1 MGEYDQLRRIISENY
16 DNIAFIVG
24 NGIHRYYNNNAM
36 SWKNLLK
43 ELWKQYVD
51 ESLSNFPSEGISNI
65 EFYDLVELNY
75 MRSFTT
81 TNYPYKLRTYN
92 QSVDSSKIDISKLK
106 SAEIITAQAVKLNSN
121 PNNIQFN
128 TKNLKSYIDTLKNFS
143 DNLRRN
149 INPECQDLSDADI
162 VIRLSH
168 IISNESIRRI
178 YMNSIKKQIAE
189 KMYEW
194 ENNNVATLVQYI
206 RDINAPIMTTNYDKI
221 LEKSFSCK
229 KFIKKKENSNEDI
242 NKRNFSDYYP
252 WNIYYSDGEKTDFGI
267 WHINGILDYP
277 RSIKLGLCDYM
288 GCVEKARKMI
298 QGRSVFEIEAFEGK
312 NTNYWS
318 GYNTWLH
325 YIFNKDLFIF
335 GLGLNEDEV
344 FLRWLLIQRAKY
356 STIAQRPVKGWYVD
370 RKINYGK
377 KIFLEA
383 LGFEVVE
390 IEDYKVLYED
400 IWK

>member
-1 MGEYDQLRRIISENY
+1 MGEYEQLRRIISENN
-16 DNIAFIVG
+16 DDIAFIVG
-24 NGIHRYYNNNAM
+24 NGIHRYYNNNAI
-36 SWKNLLK
+36 SWEDLLK
-43 ELWKQYVD
+43 ELWRQYVD
-51 ESLSNFPSEGISNI
+51 KSLSNFPSKGISNT

-75 MRSFTT
+75 MRSFNTT
-81 TNYPYKLRTYN
+81 DYADKLRTYI
-92 QSVDSSKIDISKLK
+92 QSVDASKIDISRLK
-106 SAEIITAQAVKLNSN
+106 SAGTITTQVAKLNSY
-121 PNNIQFN
+121 PSTIQFN
-128 TKNLKSYIDTLKNFS
+128 TKILKNYIDTLKNFS

-149 INPECQDLSDADI
+149 INPDCQDLSDADI
-162 VIRLSH
+162 VVRLSN

-194 ENNNVATLVQYI
+194 ENSNVVNIVQYI
-206 RDINAPIMTTNYDKI
+206 RDINAPIMTTNYDKT
-221 LEKSFSCK
+221 LEKSISCK

-242 NKRNFSDYYP
+242 NKRVFSDYYP
-252 WNIYYSDGEKTDFGI
+252 WNVYYSDEEKTDFGI
-267 WHINGILDYP
+267 WHINGIIDYP

-298 QGRSVFEIEAFEGK
+298 QGKSVFEIEAFEGK
-312 NTNYWS
+312 NTDYWS
-318 GYNTWLH
+318 GNNTWLH
-325 YIFNKDLFIF
+325 YIFNKDLFII

-356 STIAQRPVKGWYVD
+356 STIAKRRVKGWYVD
-370 RKINYGK
+370 RNINHGK

-383 LGFEVVE
+383 LGFEVIE
-390 IEDYKVLYED
+390 IKDFKVLYED